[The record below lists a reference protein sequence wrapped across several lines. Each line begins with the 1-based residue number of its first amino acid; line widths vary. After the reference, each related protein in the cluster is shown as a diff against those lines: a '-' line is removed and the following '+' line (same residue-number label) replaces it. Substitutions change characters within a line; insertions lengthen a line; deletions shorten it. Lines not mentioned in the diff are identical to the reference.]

1 MSIDLKT
8 VEKLSKLSRLSF
20 DDTEKQKIADELT
33 KILDFVSQLQEVNT
47 DGVEPMASTVGADIT
62 PERDDET
69 HMEHEREALLSNA
82 PASEMG
88 FYVVPRVVE

>member
-8 VEKLSKLSRLSF
+8 VDKLATLSRLSF
-20 DDTEKQKIADELT
+20 DETEKQKIADELT
-33 KILDFVSQLQEVNT
+33 KILEFVSQLQEVNT
-47 DGVEPMASTVGADIT
+47 DGVEPMTSTVGSDVT

-69 HMEHEREALLSNA
+69 LIEHSREALLSNA